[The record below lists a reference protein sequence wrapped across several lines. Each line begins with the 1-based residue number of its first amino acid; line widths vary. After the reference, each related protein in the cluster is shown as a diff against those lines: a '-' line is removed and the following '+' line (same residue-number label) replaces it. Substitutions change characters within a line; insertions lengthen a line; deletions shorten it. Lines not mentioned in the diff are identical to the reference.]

1 MAPRRKPIV
10 RDKLTQ
16 CILIY
21 RMWAVLDEVV
31 DLNESDV
38 YSYNPDADDDPMN
51 EDGYL

>member
-1 MAPRRKPIV
+1 MQRRDEWGITNIC
-10 RDKLTQ
+10 R
-16 CILIY
+16 